1 MERDGVPQEGNETLA
16 GERKG
21 VYARDEEGRYV
32 LVPSRGWSVEE
43 LVTQEAV
50 EWFREQ
56 AEAALERARAGRSSP
71 LEYHMYAR
79 RMDPTTLAQVT
90 GFARWR
96 VRRHLRPR
104 PFRRLSPRKRQR
116 YARALG
122 LAPEVLSQLPG
133 EGE

>member
-1 MERDGVPQEGNETLA
+1 MERDGVPQEGNETLG

-43 LVTQEAV
+43 TVTRGAV

-56 AEAALERARAGRSSP
+56 AEYALERARAGRSSP
-71 LEYHMYAR
+71 LEYHMYAQ
-79 RMDPTTLAQVT
+79 RMDPTTLAQST
-90 GFARWR
+90 GFSGWR

-104 PFRRLSPRKRQR
+104 PFRRLSPRKRAR
-116 YARALG
+116 YAEALG
-122 LAPEVLSQLPG
+122 LAPEALSQLPA
-133 EGE
+133 EGS